1 MGLLSLF
8 ITALIALILL
18 ITYIKSSK
26 KSIYYMGWLAV
37 LLFFSLLIYNGKQ
50 LKAEF
55 NSLANSLN
63 EPAFLQNM
71 IAGEEVILTEKML
84 DVPLVSQLP
93 ELPRGCEVT
102 SLAMLLLYA
111 GIEVDK
117 MELAQ
122 NVKKDP
128 TPKTVKNGVIHF
140 GNPHYGFVGDMYTF
154 NNPGYG
160 VYHEPIEELA
170 DKYVPNKVVNLSG
183 YDFEE
188 VIQHINAG
196 SPVWVIANTM
206 FKTLPESLFETW
218 ETPQGKIKITYKEHS
233 VVVTGYD
240 EQFIYFNDP
249 LANKKD
255 RKIPKENFIAAWEQ
269 MGKQAIAIKR

>member
-1 MGLLSLF
+1 
-8 ITALIALILL
+8 
-18 ITYIKSSK
+18 
-26 KSIYYMGWLAV
+26 MGWLAV

-55 NSLANSLN
+55 NSLANSLS
-63 EPAFLQNM
+63 EPAFLQHM
-71 IAGEEVILTEKML
+71 MAGEEVILTEKML

-102 SLAMLLLYA
+102 SLAMLLLYE

-117 MELAQ
+117 MELAK

-140 GNPHYGFVGDMYTF
+140 GNPHYGFVGDMYTY

-170 DKYVPNKVVNLSG
+170 EKYLPNKVVNLSG
-183 YDFEE
+183 NDFEE

-196 SPVWVIANTM
+196 LPVWVIPNTT
-206 FKTLPESLFETW
+206 FKTLPDSLFETW
-218 ETPQGKIKITYKEHS
+218 ETPQGEIKITYKEHS

-240 EQFIYFNDP
+240 EEFICFNDP
-249 LANKKD
+249 LANEKN
-255 RKIPKENFIAAWEQ
+255 RKIPKENVIAGWEQ
-269 MGKQAIAIKR
+269 MGNRRLLLNDN

>member
-1 MGLLSLF
+1 MSLLLIF

-37 LLFFSLLIYNGKQ
+37 LLFFTTFIYNAKQ

-55 NSLANSLN
+55 NILVNSLD
-63 EPAFLQNM
+63 EPAFLQSVM
-71 IAGEEVILTEKML
+71 TGEEVILTERML

-102 SLAMLLLYA
+102 SLEMLLLYE

-117 MELAQ
+117 MELAK

-140 GNPHYGFVGDMYTF
+140 GNPHYGFVGDMYTY

-170 DKYVPNKVVNLSG
+170 EKYLPNKVVNLSG
-183 YDFEE
+183 NDFEE
-188 VIQHINAG
+188 VIKHINAG
-196 SPVWVIANTM
+196 SPVWVIANTT

-240 EQFIYFNDP
+240 ELFIYFNDP